1 MRRRIITIMAAA
13 ALVVG
18 ALALPAVGA
27 SNTETIDLVG
37 QGLAGP
43 TVGNAELTRSPSGLK
58 VKVTMDTPEPGS
70 YNYPDGAADDGG
82 PEAFS
87 LWVFV
92 FANPDECSGD
102 SCSGPGDVAASG
114 GGVFNVAGHISGG
127 GTLVLS
133 GHISKNTQ
141 AFALNQL
148 TNIDTAEV
156 HVAVAPHGTLDPA
169 QLPSQITTPIG
180 GPAQWWITLFK

>member
-1 MRRRIITIMAAA
+1 MRRLFIVMAAA
-13 ALVVG
+13 ALLIG
-18 ALALPAVGA
+18 ALVLPAAGS
-27 SNTETIDLVG
+27 SNTETLELVG
-37 QGLAGP
+37 QGYP
-43 TVGNAELTRSPSGLK
+43 SENVVGTTELTRGPNGLT
-58 VKVTMDTPEPGS
+58 VKVTMDTPAPGS
-70 YNYPDGAADDGG
+70 YNYPDGAANDGG
-82 PEAFS
+82 PEAYS

-92 FANPDECSGD
+92 FANPDACSDG
-102 SCSGPGDVAASG
+102 SCSGLGDVAASG
-114 GGVFNVAGHISGG
+114 GGVFNAAGHISGG

-133 GHISKNTQ
+133 GHISKNSQ
-141 AFALNQL
+141 PFALNQL